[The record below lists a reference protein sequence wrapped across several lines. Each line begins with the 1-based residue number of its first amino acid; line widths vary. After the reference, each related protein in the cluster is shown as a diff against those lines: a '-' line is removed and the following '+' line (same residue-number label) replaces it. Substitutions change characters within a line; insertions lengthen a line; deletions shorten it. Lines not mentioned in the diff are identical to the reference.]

1 MFQLAQM
8 FPKNLHNGEFLEGN
22 DFTTGA
28 LMQWSYDIVGPA
40 KAKIKLADV
49 DEQNMSITYEAVEGD
64 ILSDYN
70 FFRVKFQASSNGEN
84 GSATVKWSIEFEKAD
99 ENIPS
104 AEANYLDF
112 VSKLSMGLDFNQ
124 DATLH
129 FAQAETASCDTYSR
143 FTRTTTLRSTDDD
156 PSLSLSNRSHT
167 TARPSLLLKQ
177 YCHTTAIPT
186 SGLFCTS
193 TTATRT
199 TALHCSADDDAII
212 VSVQSPL
219 SLKLWHRLRLQGK
232 APKKLWLVKIFLKV
246 KADSK

>member
-1 MFQLAQM
+1 MAQISQISADVQIKCCAEKFYGFFRKNMFQLAQM

-64 ILSDYN
+64 ILSHYN

-112 VSKLSMGLDFNQ
+112 VSKLSMGLGAYL
-124 DATLH
+124 AT
-129 FAQAETASCDTYSR
+129 
-143 FTRTTTLRSTDDD
+143 
-156 PSLSLSNRSHT
+156 N
-167 TARPSLLLKQ
+167 
-177 YCHTTAIPT
+177 
-186 SGLFCTS
+186 
-193 TTATRT
+193 
-199 TALHCSADDDAII
+199 
-212 VSVQSPL
+212 
-219 SLKLWHRLRLQGK
+219 
-232 APKKLWLVKIFLKV
+232 
-246 KADSK
+246 